1 MPVLDVVIENLAIAT
16 MAFQAQIDA
25 LSKKLP
31 QLRQVGFGQLANK
44 QRLGFRAG
52 DIALGQLGLLQG
64 LAITVRNLHNVLP
77 WGDCKTL
84 KLSAVV
90 SDVVHPCGASLG

>member
-1 MPVLDVVIENLAIAT
+1 

-64 LAITVRNLHNVLP
+64 LAITSLAMLSTHVVQALDEIARSVL
-77 WGDCKTL
+77 DDI
-84 KLSAVV
+84 AE
-90 SDVVHPCGASLG
+90 SLQLPADAFCQPDSSR